1 MATES
6 PPPTDQQQEPPRATA
21 ADRLLRAQAAELEA
35 LRSQM
40 ASLPD
45 PDTLVQWR
53 SKAEQFDS
61 LAAELPTWREQL
73 QSAHQ
78 QERQQLQQQIQQHEA
93 HVAATTLESELQRE
107 FMAAGGNPVHFSM
120 WRELYGSKYAQR
132 SEDGS
137 IVSIENG
144 QPVPLAD
151 VLRAQRTDPLFGVLY
166 HPQYGSGSGSRPA
179 RDVRVQNT
187 ADIQGMS
194 KSQLFRSAFGSRRS

>member
-1 MATES
+1 MANES
-6 PPPTDQQQEPPRATA
+6 PPPTDPQQEPPRATA

-40 ASLPD
+40 ANLPD

-61 LAAELPTWREQL
+61 LAAELPAWREQL

-93 HVAATTLESELQRE
+93 HVAATTLDSELQRE

-132 SEDGS
+132 AEDGS
-137 IVSIENG
+137 MVSVENG
-144 QPVPLAD
+144 QPMPLAD
-151 VLRAQRTDPLFGVLY
+151 VLKAQRRDPLYGVLY
-166 HPQYGSGSGSRPA
+166 HPEYGSGSGA
-179 RDVRVQNT
+179 RSTRDIRVQST
-187 ADIQGMS
+187 ADIQKMS
-194 KSQLFRSAFGSRRS
+194 KTELFRSSFGSRRS